1 MRHKTEWKQPL
12 FTQTKLSD
20 RQVDLELYMG
30 KINVFQGWN
39 LKSEKAAKD
48 STDLVEK

>member
-1 MRHKTEWKQPL
+1 METATFYTE
-12 FTQTKLSD
+12 LSYGH
-20 RQVDLELYMG
+20 VDLELYMG
-30 KINVFQGWN
+30 KIKYFQAGS